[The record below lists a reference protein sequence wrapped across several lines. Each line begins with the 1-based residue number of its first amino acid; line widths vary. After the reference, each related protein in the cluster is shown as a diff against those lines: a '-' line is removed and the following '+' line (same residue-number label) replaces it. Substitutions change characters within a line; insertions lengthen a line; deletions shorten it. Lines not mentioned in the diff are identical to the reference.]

1 MTTRHQKGFAEM
13 VASARQ
19 SSGLSQRALAEC
31 VGVCHT
37 AIQQIERG
45 KYVPSDVI
53 ITNLAACLGHKTA
66 LRFFCA
72 AQRLTPQASAVVRR
86 FPGPS
91 SALLEVLGD
100 LQREARELLIH
111 MARGL
116 EQARARQS

>member
-19 SSGLSQRALAEC
+19 KSGLSLRALGDC
-31 VGVCHT
+31 VGVSHT
-37 AIQQIERG
+37 AIAQIERG
-45 KYVPSDVI
+45 DYVPSDATI
-53 ITNLAACLGHKTA
+53 AKLSACLPTA
-66 LRFFCA
+66 GVRLFWA
-72 AQRLTPQASAVVRR
+72 ARRLTPKARAVAERL
-86 FPGPS
+86 PGPS